1 MLSIKNYFHSICG
14 PKMKLKKFLSI
25 SLLFLPLSANI
36 YASDR
41 ALEEATYTLVDG
53 TGDTRTTNI
62 FTSTDASQ
70 GILIDGINVKVSV
83 SAWSDT
89 GSKGL
94 TYDFDTNTW
103 DEGTEDNSVKGAT
116 LVDYTNC
123 SINRYG
129 NCISGTQ
136 AYGYGMTNQDQV
148 WYKNTNG
155 DYVPWGDSHS
165 VDNFN
170 DHGSRDFDMILFSF
184 DKEVV
189 LTGGTFSANYYDGG
203 EKNDVTVAGLDYDKA
218 NALFTGTS
226 NFTWSDVSETVIDG
240 ALGHFNI
247 SNTKNS
253 ENYFE
258 SSFTKNLTA
267 AKYWLVGAYN
277 TVFDQSASGSFNN
290 VGFKL
295 SSLTVG
301 LEEKTTQPPTQV
313 SEPGALALMSLG
325 LGLVLYRRK
334 RRV

>member
-1 MLSIKNYFHSICG
+1 
-14 PKMKLKKFLSI
+14 MKLKPFLSI
-25 SLLFLPLSANI
+25 PLLFLPLSANI
-36 YASDR
+36 YANDG
-41 ALEEATYTLVDG
+41 ALQEATYTLVDG
-53 TGDTRTTNI
+53 TGNTRTTNI
-62 FTSTDASQ
+62 FNSTDASQ

-89 GSKGL
+89 GSHSVWYNELAREWNEGKE
-94 TYDFDTNTW
+94 DDTVKVAKQ
-103 DEGTEDNSVKGAT
+103 EDH
-116 LVDYTNC
+116 TNC
-123 SINRYG
+123 TFDYNK
-129 NCISGTQ
+129 NCISGSE
-136 AYGYGMTNQDQV
+136 AYGFGITNADKV
-148 WYKNTNG
+148 EY
-155 DYVPWGDSHS
+155 WGSYYSENHS
-165 VDNFN
+165 VDNKPDYGF
-170 DHGSRDFDMILFSF
+170 RDFDMLLLSF
-184 DKEVV
+184 DQKVV

-226 NFTWSDVSETVIDG
+226 NFTWSDVNETVIAG
-240 ALGHFNI
+240 ALGHFDI
-247 SNTKNS
+247 SHTKNS

-277 TVFDQSASGSFNN
+277 TVFDQSASDSFNN

-301 LEEKTTQPPTQV
+301 LEKKTTQPPTEV

>member
-1 MLSIKNYFHSICG
+1 
-14 PKMKLKKFLSI
+14 MKLKQFLSI
-25 SLLFLPLSANI
+25 PLLFLPLSANI
-36 YASDR
+36 YASDG
-41 ALEEATYTLVDG
+41 ALEEAIYTLVDG
-53 TGDTRTTNI
+53 TGNTRTTNI

-89 GSKGL
+89 GSHSVW
-94 TYDFDTNTW
+94 YNERDNTW
-103 DEGTEDNSVKGAT
+103 HEGTEDDTVREASLK
-116 LVDYTNC
+116 DYTNC
-123 SINRYG
+123 KINRNR
-129 NCISGTQ
+129 NCISGTE
-136 AYGYGMTNQDQV
+136 AYGFGITNADDIEYFGVDYSENHSIDNRPDYG
-148 WYKNTNG
+148 
-155 DYVPWGDSHS
+155 
-165 VDNFN
+165 F
-170 DHGSRDFDMILFSF
+170 RDFDMVLLSF

-203 EKNDVTVAGLDYDKA
+203 EQNDVTVAGLDYDKA

-325 LGLVLYRRK
+325 LGLILYRRK
-334 RRV
+334 RSV

>member
-1 MLSIKNYFHSICG
+1 
-14 PKMKLKKFLSI
+14 MKLKQFLSI
-25 SLLFLPLSANI
+25 PLLFLPFSTSN

-41 ALEEATYTLVDG
+41 ALDEAIYTLVDG
-53 TGDTRTTNI
+53 VGSTRTTNI
-62 FTSTDASQ
+62 FSGTDASQ
-70 GILIDGINVKVSV
+70 GIMIDGINVKVSV

-89 GSKGL
+89 GSKAL
-94 TYDFDTNTW
+94 TYDFNTNTW
-103 DEGTEDNSVKGAT
+103 DEGTEDESVKEAT

-123 SINRYG
+123 SINSYG
-129 NCISGTQ
+129 NCISGTR

-148 WYKNTNG
+148 WYNNSNG
-155 DYVPWGDSHS
+155 NYVPWGDSHS

-170 DHGSRDFDMILFSF
+170 DHGSRDFDMILLSF
-184 DKEVV
+184 DQEVV
-189 LTGGTFSANYYDGG
+189 LTGGTFSANYHDGG
-203 EKNDVTVAGLDYDKA
+203 EENDVTVAGLDYNSA

-226 NFTWSDVSETVIDG
+226 DFTWSDVSDTVITG
-240 ALGHFNI
+240 ALGHFDI
-247 SNTKNS
+247 SETKNS
-253 ENYFE
+253 ENYYE

-277 TVFDQSASGSFNN
+277 TVFDQSASGSINN

-301 LEEKTTQPPTQV
+301 LENETTLPPTEV

>member
-1 MLSIKNYFHSICG
+1 
-14 PKMKLKKFLSI
+14 MKLKKFLSI

-53 TGDTRTTNI
+53 TGNTRTTNI

-89 GSKGL
+89 GSHI
-94 TYDFDTNTW
+94 TW
-103 DEGTEDNSVKGAT
+103 KANNSWQEGDEDETIKQAT
-116 LVDYTNC
+116 MEDYTNC
-123 SINRYG
+123 YLSHG
-129 NCISGTQ
+129 SCISGTE
-136 AYGYGMTNQDQV
+136 AYGYGITNKDSS
-148 WYKNTNG
+148 WYYSSRKHKWIGT
-155 DYVPWGDSHS
+155 DEAHS
-165 VDNFN
+165 VDNYN
-170 DHGSRDFDMILFSF
+170 EEGLRDFDMFLVSF
-184 DKEVV
+184 DQEVV
-189 LTGGTFSANYYDGG
+189 LTGGTFSANYADYG
-203 EKNDVTVAGLDYDKA
+203 ETNDVTIAGL
-218 NALFTGTS
+218 NSNSLFTSG
-226 NFTWSDVSETVIDG
+226 NDFTWSDVSDTVIAG
-240 ALGHFNI
+240 ALGHFDI
-247 SNTKNS
+247 SETKNS
-253 ENYFE
+253 DNYYE

>member
-1 MLSIKNYFHSICG
+1 
-14 PKMKLKKFLSI
+14 MKLKQFLSI
-25 SLLFLPLSANI
+25 PLLFLPLSANV
-36 YASDR
+36 YASDG
-41 ALEEATYTLVDG
+41 ALEEATYTLVSG
-53 TGDTRTTNI
+53 SGDNNTTHIHN
-62 FTSTDASQ
+62 STDASL
-70 GILIDGINVKVSV
+70 GVLIDGINVRVSV

-89 GSKGL
+89 GSHTAWYNSTTGE
-94 TYDFDTNTW
+94 W
-103 DEGTEDNSVKGAT
+103 HEGTEDTSVKSASMTG
-116 LVDYTNC
+116 YTNC
-123 SINRYG
+123 LKNNYN
-129 NCISGTQ
+129 NCISGSE
-136 AYGYGMTNQDQV
+136 AYGLGIRNADKAYYRGKT
-148 WYKNTNG
+148 YK
-155 DYVPWGDSHS
+155 DSHS
-165 VDNFN
+165 IDNIW
-170 DHGSRDFDMILFSF
+170 DGGSRDFDMLLFSF
-184 DKEVV
+184 EQEVV

-203 EKNDVTVAGLDYDKA
+203 EENDVTVAGLDYDKA

-301 LEEKTTQPPTQV
+301 LEEKNTQPPTEV

>member
-1 MLSIKNYFHSICG
+1 
-14 PKMKLKKFLSI
+14 MKLKQFLSI
-25 SLLFLPLSANI
+25 PLLFLPFSTSI

-41 ALEEATYTLVDG
+41 ALDEAIYTLVDG
-53 TGDTRTTNI
+53 VGSTRTTNI
-62 FTSTDASQ
+62 FSGTDASQ
-70 GILIDGINVKVSV
+70 GIMIDGINVKVSV

-89 GSKGL
+89 GSKAL
-94 TYDFDTNTW
+94 TYDFNTNTW
-103 DEGTEDNSVKGAT
+103 DEGTEDESVKEAT

-123 SINRYG
+123 SINSYG
-129 NCISGTQ
+129 NCISGTR

-148 WYKNTNG
+148 WYNNSNG
-155 DYVPWGDSHS
+155 NYVPWGDSHS

-170 DHGSRDFDMILFSF
+170 DHGSRDFDMILLSF
-184 DKEVV
+184 DQEVV
-189 LTGGTFSANYYDGG
+189 LTGGTFSANYHDGG
-203 EKNDVTVAGLDYDKA
+203 EENDVTVAGLDYNSA

-226 NFTWSDVSETVIDG
+226 DFTWSDVSDTVIAG
-240 ALGHFNI
+240 ALGHFDI
-247 SNTKNS
+247 SETKNS
-253 ENYFE
+253 DNYYE
-258 SSFTKNLTA
+258 SSFTKKLTA

-277 TVFDQSASGSFNN
+277 TVFDQSASGSVNK

-301 LEEKTTQPPTQV
+301 LEQKRTPPPTEV